1 LGVVIAFSPPPEL
14 PAECDVAVVAVVA
27 GALDV
32 DAVLEPL
39 DEPQPAV
46 ASATATQATATVQS
60 PLLIGFRT
68 LA

>member
-14 PAECDVAVVAVVA
+14 PAECNVAVAVVVG

-32 DAVLEPL
+32 EAVLEPL
-39 DEPQPAV
+39 DEPQPAT
-46 ASATATQATATVQS
+46 ASARAKHAVATMQS
-60 PLLIGFRT
+60 PLLIDFRT

>member
-14 PAECDVAVVAVVA
+14 TAECDVAVAAVVA

-39 DEPQPAV
+39 DEPQPAT
-46 ASATATQATATVQS
+46 ASARAKQAVATMQS